1 MKTSL
6 LQVRDVQVR
15 FGGIAALSGV
25 SFDVFP
31 DEICGLIGPNGA
43 GKTSL
48 FNAVSRVCDVT
59 KGSICFNRIE
69 ITRLPAHRI
78 VELGVARTLQNIGL
92 FAELSVIENVMLGA
106 HHIILP
112 GFLESV
118 VASRSLENRSRKAEE
133 EARGILADL
142 DLIDVAD
149 QVCAGLPFGTL
160 KRIELARALAAMP
173 RLLMLDEPANGLSH
187 GEVDELSEVILRIRN
202 AYKLTVLLVEHHMRM
217 VMRIS
222 DRVVVLDNGLKIA
235 EGLPAEIK
243 ANPRV
248 AEAYLGTAA

>member
-1 MKTSL
+1 MTAPL

-15 FGGIAALSGV
+15 FGGVAALNGV
-25 SFDVFP
+25 SFEVFP

-59 KGSICFNRIE
+59 RGSIHYDGRE
-69 ITRLPAHRI
+69 ITRLPAHR
-78 VELGVARTLQNIGL
+78 VVDLGIARTLQNIGL
-92 FAELSVIENVMLGA
+92 FAELSVVENVMLGA
-106 HHIILP
+106 HHVIAP
-112 GFLESV
+112 GFMQSV
-118 VASRSLENRSRKAEE
+118 LGTRSLRERSEKAEN

-142 DLIDVAD
+142 GLSSVAD
-149 QVCAGLPFGTL
+149 QLCTGLPFGTF
-160 KRIELARALAAMP
+160 KRIELARALAARP

-187 GEVDELSEVILRIRN
+187 GEVDELSEVILRIRK
-202 AYKLTVLLVEHHMRM
+202 AYSLTVLLVEHHMRM

-235 EGLPAEIK
+235 QGVPAVVK
-243 ANPRV
+243 ANARV
-248 AEAYLGTAA
+248 AQAYLGTAT